1 MIQVSETAAL
11 ELKNVLASSR
21 APEDQG
27 LKLSPN
33 DQGSVRLSVDKPGVG
48 DDVVKDEGRTILIVD
63 SSIARRMDDVVFD
76 LAREEENKS
85 GDGSRFVLR
94 GRSR

>member
-1 MIQVSETAAL
+1 
-11 ELKNVLASSR
+11 
-21 APEDQG
+21 
-27 LKLSPN
+27 
-33 DQGSVRLSVDKPGVG
+33 
-48 DDVVKDEGRTILIVD
+48 
-63 SSIARRMDDVVFD
+63 MDDVVFD